1 MELWDL
7 LDKDRIPLGK
17 THPRGRE
24 YPMPEGTYHLVV
36 YVMTVDTDGRILLT
50 RRSEK
55 KRSYPGYWEFTG
67 GSAVAGEDSLTAVRR
82 ELAEETGLDMPE
94 KGITLLTSLR
104 VPEAFADVYRVRTG
118 VPAESVT
125 VTLQEGETSDY
136 RWVTLCEFEEMIR
149 TGLVPPALAMVN
161 GTVRSQILDATGGE
175 I

>member
-104 VPEAFADVYRVRTG
+104 VPEAFADVYLARTG
-118 VPAESVT
+118 APAESVT
-125 VTLQEGETSDY
+125 VTLQEGETSESQ
-136 RWVTLCEFEEMIR
+136 WVTLHEFEELLR
-149 TGLVPPALAMVN
+149 TGLVPPTLAMVY
-161 GTVRSQILDATGGE
+161 GTVRAQVIDATGGE

>member
-55 KRSYPGYWEFTG
+55 KRSYPGYWELTG

-82 ELAEETGLDMPE
+82 
-94 KGITLLTSLR
+94 
-104 VPEAFADVYRVRTG
+104 
-118 VPAESVT
+118 
-125 VTLQEGETSDY
+125 
-136 RWVTLCEFEEMIR
+136 
-149 TGLVPPALAMVN
+149 
-161 GTVRSQILDATGGE
+161 
-175 I
+175 

>member
-7 LDKDRIPLGK
+7 LDKDRTPLGK

-36 YVMTVDTDGRILLT
+36 YAMTVDANGRLLLT
-50 RRSEK
+50 RRSDR
-55 KRSYPGYWEFTG
+55 KRSYPGFWEFTG
-67 GSAVAGEDSLTAVRR
+67 GSAVTGEDSLTAVRR
-82 ELAEETGLDMPE
+82 ELAEETGLDIAE
-94 KGITLLTSLR
+94 RDVTLMTSLR
-104 VPEAFADVYRVRTG
+104 VPEAFADVYLAQTG
-118 VPAESVT
+118 VPSDAVT

-136 RWVTLCEFEEMIR
+136 RWVTLCEFEGMIR
-149 TGLVPPALAMVN
+149 TGLVPPALAMVY